1 VVLEFMGP
9 SAKKKKLHNVKEYRK
24 INRKRKARK
33 KLEEKKRKESCP
45 ASEVRRRRQRWEE
58 SRLDD
63 KESI

>member
-33 KLEEKKRKESCP
+33 KLEGKKKESCP